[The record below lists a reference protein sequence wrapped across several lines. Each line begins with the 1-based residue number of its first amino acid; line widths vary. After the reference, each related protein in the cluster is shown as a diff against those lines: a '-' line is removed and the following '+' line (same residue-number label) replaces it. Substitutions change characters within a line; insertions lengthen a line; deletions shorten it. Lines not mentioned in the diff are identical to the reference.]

1 MNRLVF
7 GLTPLLVIG
16 LLVVAIP
23 ADGAVL
29 SPTPPAALLLAQNL
43 PNSDNPYNSPIRRA
57 NPNSRQ
63 GSESATPPVRG
74 LNTQPTPR
82 PSTIENGAIRNGYPR
97 DQQAPMAV
105 PIQPGTRADPNQR
118 R

>member
-16 LLVVAIP
+16 LLVVALP

-29 SPTPPAALLLAQNL
+29 DPRATATPQLAQNL
-43 PNSDNPYNSPIRRA
+43 PNNDNPYNNPIRRA
-57 NPNSRQ
+57 NPNSQQ
-63 GSESATPPVRG
+63 GTKPATPPVRG
-74 LNTQPTPR
+74 LNTLPTLR
-82 PSTIENGAIRNGYPR
+82 PSTLENGAVRNGYPR
-97 DQQAPMAV
+97 EQQAPTAV
-105 PIQPGTRADPNQR
+105 PIQPGTRADPNPR